1 MKTTSPKKYCVR
13 PNTGI
18 VKPKTTCDFTG
29 ICPSFPCPDLS
40 SPLLFYQYVLWNI
53 AFCKGFAVYVFGL
66 SWHIYI
72 YISIHTHTHI
82 LLTSCVLLLSNTIV
96 SATFCRTEIKPALVY
111 WKVIP
116 RNIVEN
122 NKSEIK
128 FPKSLLLTNW
138 PVLSS
143 VIHGYLRSTLVDLS
157 LFTF

>member
-1 MKTTSPKKYCVR
+1 MWFHRYMPIISLSWLIFTLAFLSICALKYCLLQR
-13 PNTGI
+13 
-18 VKPKTTCDFTG
+18 F
-29 ICPSFPCPDLS
+29 
-40 SPLLFYQYVLWNI
+40 LLFMSLAYLD
-53 AFCKGFAVYVFGL
+53 
-66 SWHIYI
+66 IYI

-128 FPKSLLLTNW
+128 FPKSLLLMNW
-138 PVLSS
+138 PVLSC
-143 VIHGYLRSTLVDLS
+143 VIHRYLRSTLVDLS

>member
-1 MKTTSPKKYCVR
+1 MCGQIQALLSQKRRVISQVYAHHFLVLTYLHPCFSINMCFE
-13 PNTGI
+13 I
-18 VKPKTTCDFTG
+18 L
-29 ICPSFPCPDLS
+29 PSAK
-40 SPLLFYQYVLWNI
+40 V
-53 AFCKGFAVYVFGL
+53 FAVYVFGL

-128 FPKSLLLTNW
+128 FPKSLLLMNW
-138 PVLSS
+138 PVLSC
-143 VIHGYLRSTLVDLS
+143 VIHRYLRSTLVDLS